1 MFIERAVISNNK
13 AFVSQSAAKMIETP
27 ARQGKQ
33 FIDVLTQCQVDE
45 AQAMAAKWKLHCPTE
60 FTPTTY
66 TMLQLSYCFKTFIKI
81 VQIYHPL
88 KYIYIYIYIYTHTQ

>member
-33 FIDVLTQCQVDE
+33 FIDVLTQC
-45 AQAMAAKWKLHCPTE
+45 
-60 FTPTTY
+60 
-66 TMLQLSYCFKTFIKI
+66 
-81 VQIYHPL
+81 
-88 KYIYIYIYIYTHTQ
+88 